1 MVGGDEYITVVLKIA
16 VKYLIIKVAIEAQN
30 VRMPEMRLNFN
41 LTPQLMLYLGLLQ
54 LILEQHFQCHHILA
68 LPTAAKHMS
77 EQIIGSS

>member
-41 LTPQLMLYLGLLQ
+41 FTP
-54 LILEQHFQCHHILA
+54 
-68 LPTAAKHMS
+68 
-77 EQIIGSS
+77 